1 MIGPHTLLTLLGC
14 LGLSMGYYPGWRV
27 ELVPQS
33 PGDITSHALALSA
46 DTTLT
51 MPITVNHQ
59 FVKYLLGGRQGTSTF
74 IISLN
79 TENIPLL

>member
-1 MIGPHTLLTLLGC
+1 MLFVIGPHTLLTLLGC

-51 MPITVNHQ
+51 MPITVNHH
-59 FVKYLLGGRQGTSTF
+59 LLSTC
-74 IISLN
+74 
-79 TENIPLL
+79 